1 MIHMFQPSVG
11 NEELA
16 AIGEVFE
23 RNWLG
28 YGPKTQ
34 EFERDFAEHI
44 GVPPEAV
51 LFLNSATS
59 GLTLA
64 MELLRLGPGDDVV
77 IPSISF
83 VSNANTVVATGARPV
98 FCDVD
103 PHTLNPSL
111 ALIAEAVTPQ
121 TKAVTV
127 LHYGGHPGDIIAISE
142 FCRDRG
148 IMLIEDAACSVGSSV
163 GGKACGTFGDIG
175 VWSFDARK
183 IITTGDGGMIYARD
197 AEKAS
202 RANRLAYHGLE
213 DRGAFAAAAK
223 EPRRWWDQTIH
234 EVGRRLIGNDVT
246 AAIGQVQLRRLPDFI
261 QRRGAITSAYNRL
274 LAGVDGVRLPPRL
287 PEGQVSTNYFYWV
300 QLEPGVRDEVAADLL
315 RQGIYTTFRYPALH
329 KAPLYRSGAQLPGTD
344 RAADTTLL
352 LPLHQALSDA
362 DVQRVAG
369 EFIAAVERHS
379 HRGAA

>member
-11 NEELA
+11 GEELA
-16 AIGEVFE
+16 AVGEVFG

-34 EFERDFAEHI
+34 EFERDFAAHI
-44 GVPPEAV
+44 GVPSEAV

-64 MELLRLGPGDDVV
+64 MELLKLGPGDDVV
-77 IPSISF
+77 LPSISF

-103 PHTLNPSL
+103 PHTLNASV
-111 ALIAEAVTPQ
+111 AHIAEAITPQ

-148 IMLIEDAACSVGSSV
+148 IALIEDAACSVGSSV
-163 GGKACGTFGDIG
+163 DGKACGTFGDIG
-175 VWSFDARK
+175 IWSFDARK

-197 AEKAS
+197 AENAR

-213 DRGAFAAAAK
+213 DRGAFAAAAR
-223 EPRRWWDQTIH
+223 ESRRWWDQTIH

-261 QRRGAITSAYNRL
+261 RRRGAVMASYDRL

-287 PEGQVSTNYFYWV
+287 PAGHVSTNYFYWV
-300 QLEPGVRDEVAADLL
+300 QLDAQIRDEVAADLL
-315 RQGIYTTFRYPALH
+315 QRGVYTTFRYPALH
-329 KAPLYRSGAQLPGTD
+329 KAPLYRSGAELAGTD
-344 RAADTTLL
+344 KAAATTLL

-369 EFIAAVERHS
+369 EFIAAVERHA
-379 HRGAA
+379 HRRAA